1 MTGPNNA
8 VFLSYASEDAVAAQR
23 ICDAL
28 RAAGIEVWFDRSELR
43 GGDAWDRQI
52 RKQIHDCALFIAVI
66 SAHSNAR
73 NEGYFRREWRL
84 AVDRTH
90 DMADDSPFLLPVVID
105 ATTEASARA
114 PDQFRQ
120 VQWSQLPDGAT
131 PQSFVDRVLRLLAP
145 AGAEVPGQARAAQRS
160 ATTTIHISKTPQSN
174 LGSSWRFAITLLV
187 IAAAVI
193 AAGYFVIDRAV
204 LARRV
209 MVTDTAPPT
218 VAAAPE
224 KSIAVLPFL
233 DMSEKHDQEY
243 FSDGLSEELIDL
255 LTKVPALRVPA
266 RTSSF
271 YFKGKSDDIM
281 MIAARL
287 HVAHVL
293 EGSVRKSGNQL
304 RVTAQLIRAS
314 DGYHVW
320 SETYDRKWDDVFKVQ
335 DEIAAAVVKALEVSL
350 LGKPMPKSLV
360 ASNSAAY
367 SLYLQGRT
375 TVRNSHSQSGDDQA
389 IALLEQAAK
398 LDPDYAP
405 TWALLSRMHVST
417 YEDYRVETRQNIRA
431 VAFHEA
437 QQAIKL
443 DPDWGEGHLALSR
456 VYMMLDWNWSA
467 ADREMQTALALDG
480 TNPDVLRNASYLA
493 RTLGRF
499 DESLRDIKAATERDP
514 LYYYNF
520 CILGQVQWLNGQPAQ
535 TIVSFQ
541 KAQQLRPGNVA
552 FISTLAGAQLQLGQP
567 AAALSALESPAAAT
581 QRFARDVYLPAVLE
595 ALGRTAEADRALA
608 DIESRLGKSA
618 PFTVGLAY
626 AAHNDLERAFV
637 WWDRALLQH
646 DFDLS
651 YLTMVPTLALKPQL
665 GSDPRFKAL
674 LRKMNLPET

>member
-145 AGAEVPGQARAAQRS
+145 TGAEAPGQARAAQRS

-209 MVTDTAPPT
+209 MVTDTAPPA

-271 YFKGKSDDIM
+271 SFKGKQATIADI
-281 MIAARL
+281 AKAL
-287 HVAHVL
+287 DVTHVL
-293 EGSVRKSGNQL
+293 EGSVRKSGNTL
-304 RVTAQLIRAS
+304 RITVQLIRV
-314 DGYHVW
+314 DTGYHVW
-320 SETYDRKWDDVFKVQ
+320 SETYDRKLDDIFQIQ
-335 DEIAAAVVKALEVSL
+335 DEIAKSVVNGLKVSV
-350 LGKPMPKSLV
+350 LGGTPP
-360 ASNSAAY
+360 
-367 SLYLQGRT
+367 
-375 TVRNSHSQSGDDQA
+375 
-389 IALLEQAAK
+389 
-398 LDPDYAP
+398 
-405 TWALLSRMHVST
+405 
-417 YEDYRVETRQNIRA
+417 RA
-431 VAFHEA
+431 V
-437 QQAIKL
+437 
-443 DPDWGEGHLALSR
+443 P
-456 VYMMLDWNWSA
+456 
-467 ADREMQTALALDG
+467 TA
-480 TNPDVLRNASYLA
+480 NP
-493 RTLGRF
+493 
-499 DESLRDIKAATERDP
+499 
-514 LYYYNF
+514 
-520 CILGQVQWLNGQPAQ
+520 
-535 TIVSFQ
+535 
-541 KAQQLRPGNVA
+541 
-552 FISTLAGAQLQLGQP
+552 
-567 AAALSALESPAAAT
+567 
-581 QRFARDVYLPAVLE
+581 
-595 ALGRTAEADRALA
+595 
-608 DIESRLGKSA
+608 
-618 PFTVGLAY
+618 
-626 AAHNDLERAFV
+626 
-637 WWDRALLQH
+637 
-646 DFDLS
+646 
-651 YLTMVPTLALKPQL
+651 
-665 GSDPRFKAL
+665 
-674 LRKMNLPET
+674 